1 MERPAQRPY
10 WRDDVEQGAV
20 EAFQDQHGTF
30 ADRIERM
37 LMRCV
42 ILGLVALAL
51 SQGLQLNRFTRLAAL
66 EGVPVHEVTDW
77 SRSPASEGDQ
87 ATARGRATSAGA
99 LTLKVVSVT
108 RRSAPGVRLLVD
120 GKPAGDFAA
129 GSVSVAVKPGQV
141 LSVDGSEAAEPLT
154 FRVVEVAGLASPE
167 LGTAVTT
174 RGDRQNLG
182 VARASGQ

>member
-1 MERPAQRPY
+1 MERPAERPY
-10 WRDDVEQGAV
+10 WRDDVEEGAV
-20 EAFQDQHGTF
+20 ESFQDQHGTF
-30 ADRIERM
+30 SDRVERV

-51 SQGLQLNRFTRLAAL
+51 SQGLHLNRFTRLAAL

-77 SRSPASEGDQ
+77 SRSLAGKGPRE
-87 ATARGRATSAGA
+87 TAAQQPSGAGA
-99 LTLKVVSVT
+99 LTLRVTSVT

-120 GKPAGDFAA
+120 GKPAGDFAN
-129 GSVSVAVKPGQV
+129 GSVTVGVKPGQV
-141 LSVDGSEAAEPLT
+141 LSIDGSRMNEPLT
-154 FRVVEVAGLASPE
+154 FRVVEVAGLASPT
-167 LGTAVTT
+167 LGASVTT